1 MPVTPKGRSP
11 LTVMRMVFGRFCHSA
26 CVAMTWATSEE
37 PMPKAMAPT
46 APCVE
51 VWLSPQTITRPGCV
65 KPCSGPTTWMMP
77 WRASSTG
84 KWVIPLAVK
93 FSPKTRKMRLMSSVA
108 RSSMRRLVVGT

>member
-1 MPVTPKGRSP
+1 LPVTPKGRSP
-11 LTVMRMVFGRFCHSA
+11 SRVTRIVFGRFCHSA
-26 CVAMTWATSEE
+26 CVAMTCETSEE

-51 VWLSPQTITRPGCV
+51 VWLSPQTMTRPGCV

-84 KWVIPLAVK
+84 KCVMLLAVK
-93 FSPKTRKMRLMSSVA
+93 FSLKARKMRFMSSVA
-108 RSSMRRLVVGT
+108 RSSIARLTVGT